1 MFFLKSGELQNHIN
15 SIIHKETQQHETHFD
30 LTVSTVHKYAKAG
43 SLDFGGSEFKPA
55 EKELIKPQKNQGD
68 DYGWWNL
75 PQGHYQATMNE
86 TIKEVE
92 DTIAF
97 IGLHSHAREAGIIS
111 NASMLSNQ
119 QDENAIT
126 LNFFAP
132 DPGCNIKENARFAVL
147 YLLAS

>member
-1 MFFLKSGELQNHIN
+1 MFFLKSDELRNHLH
-15 SIIHKETQQHETHFD
+15 SIIHKDTQQHKTHFD
-30 LTVSTVHKYAKAG
+30 LTIDSIYKFTKAG
-43 SLDFGGSEFKPA
+43 SLDFGGSEFEAA

-75 PQGHYQATMNE
+75 PQGHYQASMNE
-86 TIKEVE
+86 TIKEAG

-97 IGLHSHAREAGIIS
+97 INLHPHARKAGIIT
-111 NASMLSNQ
+111 NASMLPNQ
-119 QDENAIT
+119 HNEDPIT